1 MRRTIW
7 AGILLI
13 MAVLMFPSKA
23 TRVSAAAATEIGIS
37 NGNELITY
45 TESAQGQG
53 SDGGSWS
60 WDGAGTLTLNNYSGG
75 RIYAEGDLT
84 VILEGTNTIQRASDA
99 NNPNRPGL
107 MVENGDLLITDD
119 GQGDDSLEVSVQDYH
134 ENMRNG
140 GAIRTHK
147 GNMTIQGTSV
157 TVEWN
162 AYIIDGNLPSGAI
175 FALGGNVSIENASVN
190 AHVRNDHNG
199 TVAAIMASAY
209 NNGMSIDSTEGGSV
223 YIRDSR
229 VDARA
234 DRYHSSPVVQTIYGI
249 YAFSNIPVTP
259 VIQITNS
266 EVAPYG
272 AGAPSIA
279 RAMFAMGQYSGNFR
293 DETPAL
299 GDIIIDDASVFPP
312 GFYVEPYEFINASG
326 VLYSQGEDAHYAELY
341 SVNYTYEGDIPENA
355 PVLPDGAEYLEGE
368 TVEIAEAP
376 AAEGYIFSGWTTDSV
391 EITEGSFVM
400 PAADVVLTGTWT
412 KEPEPETYQVVY
424 EYEGDVPES
433 APALPSIEEYLEG
446 DTVTIAS
453 EPALEG
459 YTFSG
464 WMTDGIDISEGS
476 FQMPA
481 HNVIIRGSWEKEKT
495 VITVPVK
502 PEENTPESPKS
513 QEPPA
518 QNKVPETGDMED
530 ILPVILAAVLGIAS
544 IMGSILVRRRQTR

>member
-53 SDGGSWS
+53 SDGGSRS

-84 VILEGTNTIQRASDA
+84 VILEETN
-99 NNPNRPGL
+99 
-107 MVENGDLLITDD
+107 
-119 GQGDDSLEVSVQDYH
+119 
-134 ENMRNG
+134 
-140 GAIRTHK
+140 
-147 GNMTIQGTSV
+147 TIQGTSV

-312 GFYVEPYEFINASG
+312 GFYVEPY
-326 VLYSQGEDAHYAELY
+326 
-341 SVNYTYEGDIPENA
+341 
-355 PVLPDGAEYLEGE
+355 GAR
-368 TVEIAEAP
+368 I
-376 AAEGYIFSGWTTDSV
+376 
-391 EITEGSFVM
+391 
-400 PAADVVLTGTWT
+400 
-412 KEPEPETYQVVY
+412 
-424 EYEGDVPES
+424 
-433 APALPSIEEYLEG
+433 
-446 DTVTIAS
+446 
-453 EPALEG
+453 
-459 YTFSG
+459 
-464 WMTDGIDISEGS
+464 
-476 FQMPA
+476 
-481 HNVIIRGSWEKEKT
+481 
-495 VITVPVK
+495 
-502 PEENTPESPKS
+502 
-513 QEPPA
+513 
-518 QNKVPETGDMED
+518 
-530 ILPVILAAVLGIAS
+530 
-544 IMGSILVRRRQTR
+544 